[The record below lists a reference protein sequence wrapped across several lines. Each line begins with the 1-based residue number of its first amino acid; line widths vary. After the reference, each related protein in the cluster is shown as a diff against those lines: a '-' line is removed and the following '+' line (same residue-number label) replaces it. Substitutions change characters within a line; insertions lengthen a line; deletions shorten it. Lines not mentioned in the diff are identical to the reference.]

1 MISISALT
9 YKLFLG
15 FNLYHGN
22 SFSHLQS
29 EMIRKEKEYSFW
41 PTSLIPSLF
50 SMYRLSGT
58 HMHAPE
64 YRMGVGHPIVMIR
77 SLCIV

>member
-9 YKLFLG
+9 YNLFLG

-29 EMIRKEKEYSFW
+29 EIIRKEKEVKIPFGQHLLGQGPSFIC
-41 PTSLIPSLF
+41 TYLVALTC
-50 SMYRLSGT
+50 T
-58 HMHAPE
+58 HLNTE
-64 YRMGVGHPIVMIR
+64 WE
-77 SLCIV
+77 

>member
-15 FNLYHGN
+15 FNLDDGN

-29 EMIRKEKEYSFW
+29 EIIRKEKEVNIPYGQRLL
-41 PTSLIPSLF
+41 SLSLF
-50 SMYRLSGT
+50 FYVHT
-58 HMHAPE
+58 
-64 YRMGVGHPIVMIR
+64 
-77 SLCIV
+77 